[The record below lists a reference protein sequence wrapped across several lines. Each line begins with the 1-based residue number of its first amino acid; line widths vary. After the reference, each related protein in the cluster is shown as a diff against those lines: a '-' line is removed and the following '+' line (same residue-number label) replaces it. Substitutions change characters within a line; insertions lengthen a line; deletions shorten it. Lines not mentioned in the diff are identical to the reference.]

1 MQRNAFIVFA
11 AHISNIC
18 FSLSIDK
25 SRHAANASGA
35 NTNESFAYLLTVQIV
50 VAKENHRKR
59 KPDEFRLDNS
69 NNDEL
74 SLLTFFSS
82 YSMAILS
89 RASVAHE
96 SSSSRHSLNTAST
109 STSPPSPPPPPSSS
123 SSSSSSWYSY
133 CFHLLRS
140 STQIHQ
146 LVGEVHALFHE
157 SQVLVLWHIIATVY
171 RPNTY
176 TRNTAVISRILDH
189 FTVSFIYK
197 RFCYSAVMKDH
208 STLNSTLIIKKL
220 TNATIK
226 QLRQNEIKCVKQLRV
241 N

>member
-35 NTNESFAYLLTVQIV
+35 NTNESFAYLLTVRIV

-109 STSPPSPPPPPSSS
+109 STSPPSSSSSSSSSASSS
-123 SSSSSSWYSY
+123 SSSSSSSRYSY

-197 RFCYSAVMKDH
+197 RFCFSALMKDH

-226 QLRQNEIKCVKQLRV
+226 QLR
-241 N
+241 